1 MVLRKLFGHGDEEH
15 REHPGAV
22 TIRVEFGGKS
32 FVHTFEDLDMA
43 EMRFPQI
50 LADLN
55 ALYSREIADE
65 QE

>member
-1 MVLRKLFGHGDEEH
+1 MVFRKLFGRGEETSKE
-15 REHPGAV
+15 RPGSV

-32 FVHTFEDLDMA
+32 FAYTYDDLEMA
-43 EMRFPQI
+43 QVRFPQV

-55 ALYSREIADE
+55 ALYSRQIADE